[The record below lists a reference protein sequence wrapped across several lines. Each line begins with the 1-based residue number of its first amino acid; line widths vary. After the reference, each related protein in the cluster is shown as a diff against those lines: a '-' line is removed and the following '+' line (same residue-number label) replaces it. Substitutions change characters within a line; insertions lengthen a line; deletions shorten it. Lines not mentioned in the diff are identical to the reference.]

1 MAMHRDI
8 YWVGRQWA
16 VTGAGIQAVDQKRR
30 SAFDIEVTRIWDD
43 NLSERV
49 RAHDWL
55 NGEDFDRALAT
66 ARTRFPKPAQK
77 PLPLVESVL
86 ELLQPP
92 PRERPK
98 TEPPKPVTPPPAS
111 VPQPS
116 EAAPVTPPA
125 PAPPIPELRIEGSLA
140 RFLPQWRV
148 RR

>member
-30 SAFDIEVTRIWDD
+30 SAFDVEVNRIWDD
-43 NLSERV
+43 GLSERM

-55 NGEDFDRALAT
+55 NGEDFDRALAI
-66 ARTRFPKPAQK
+66 ARTRFQKPPRK

-92 PRERPK
+92 N
-98 TEPPKPVTPPPAS
+98 TEPPKPVAPPPAS
-111 VPQPS
+111 IPQS
-116 EAAPVTPPA
+116 GHAAPATRSA
-125 PAPPIPELRIEGSLA
+125 SAPPIPELRVEGSLA
-140 RFLPQWRV
+140 RFLPQWRI